1 MPADRPLTTR
11 FGLTLSSEEHGPRRL
26 VEQAVAAEA
35 HGFDFVSISDHY
47 HPWVS
52 AQGHAPF
59 VWSVLGALASA
70 TDSIDIGVGVTCPT
84 VRIHPAV
91 VAQAVATTGCLLGSR
106 FTWGVGTGE
115 ALNEHILGDRWPPG
129 AVRLAMLEEAVEV
142 IRKLLVGD
150 SVTHYGEHFTVEDAR
165 LFDVPDPLPPI
176 LMSAFG
182 PNAVRLAAE
191 IADGLWTVGGD
202 ADLVQR
208 WRDAGGTGPVWTQ
221 LTVCWDPDRDT
232 AIDRAWR
239 QWPNTAVPGQLSQDL
254 RTVEH
259 FEQAAESVR
268 RDEIADSIPCGPDLA
283 PIVEAVSGAIE
294 AGADHI
300 YFHQVGDPLDGFM
313 DLWDTEL
320 RGAVNELARSA
331 T

>member
-1 MPADRPLTTR
+1 MPADRPPTTR

-191 IADGLWTVGGD
+191 IADGLWTVGGA
-202 ADLVQR
+202 ADL
-208 WRDAGGTGPVWTQ
+208 
-221 LTVCWDPDRDT
+221 
-232 AIDRAWR
+232 
-239 QWPNTAVPGQLSQDL
+239 
-254 RTVEH
+254 
-259 FEQAAESVR
+259 
-268 RDEIADSIPCGPDLA
+268 
-283 PIVEAVSGAIE
+283 
-294 AGADHI
+294 
-300 YFHQVGDPLDGFM
+300 
-313 DLWDTEL
+313 
-320 RGAVNELARSA
+320 GAVGPGLGAGTIE
-331 T
+331 